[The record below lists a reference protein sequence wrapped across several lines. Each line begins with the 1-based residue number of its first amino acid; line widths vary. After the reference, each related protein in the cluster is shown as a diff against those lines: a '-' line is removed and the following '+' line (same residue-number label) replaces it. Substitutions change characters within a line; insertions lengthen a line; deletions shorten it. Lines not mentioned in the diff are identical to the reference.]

1 MGSGL
6 KWSASS
12 AIYGTLVGMTPEPLS
27 DVTSEVVQLV
37 QDLIQIDTSNYGD
50 DSGPGEALAAEYVE
64 AKLREVGIDCER
76 YETTSGKRQGVYARI
91 AGEDSSRQAL
101 MLHGHLDVVPAQAS
115 DWRFDPFAAEIHEG
129 CIWGRGAVD
138 MKDGVGMILA
148 LMRSYVRNGIKPPR
162 DIVLQF
168 LPDEEAGSRHGSHWL
183 TANRKDM
190 FENVSQA
197 IGEVG
202 GYSLTL
208 QNDIRLYLVQTAEK
222 GIRWMKLRAEGTAG
236 HGSFLN
242 DENAV
247 TRLAQAV
254 ASVGQHKFDIMMTPT
269 VRDFIKAVSDALH
282 IDISPDEPEEV
293 LNHLGPI
300 ARIVGATLSN
310 TANPTMLRAGYK
322 HNVIPGEAEAMIDG
336 RFLPGFE
343 DQLIADIEA
352 LLPEGVYR
360 EDIINDIAVEA
371 PFEGPLVHAMGAAI
385 RAEDPSGTPVPYTV
399 SGGTDAK
406 AFSRLGIECYG
417 FLPLL
422 LPPELD
428 FSAMFHGVDE
438 RVPIAGLEFGMRV
451 MDRFVRMS

>member
-1 MGSGL
+1 
-6 KWSASS
+6 
-12 AIYGTLVGMTPEPLS
+12 MTVAPLEDIS
-27 DVTSEVVQLV
+27 SEVVEIV
-37 QDLIQIDTSNYGD
+37 QDLIRIDTSNFGD
-50 DSGPGEALAAEYVE
+50 DTGPGEALAAEYVE
-64 AKLREVGIDCER
+64 AKLSEAGIACER

-91 AGEDSSRQAL
+91 SGLDSSRPAL
-101 MLHGHLDVVPAQAS
+101 MLHGHLDVVPAAAN
-115 DWRFDPFAAEIHEG
+115 DWTYDPFGAEIHDG

-138 MKDGVGMILA
+138 MKDGVGMIIALA
-148 LMRSYVRNGIKPPR
+148 RAYTRGGITPPR

-183 TANRKDM
+183 AQNRQDM
-190 FENVSQA
+190 FENVSEA
-197 IGEVG
+197 VGEVG
-202 GYSLTL
+202 GFSLTL
-208 QNDIRLYLVQTAEK
+208 QKDIRLYLVQTAEK

-242 DENAV
+242 NDNAV
-247 TRLAQAV
+247 TKLAEAV
-254 ASVGQHKFDIMMTPT
+254 AAVGQHKFDLALTPT
-269 VRDFIKAVSDALH
+269 VRDFIKAVSDALQ
-282 IDISPDEPEEV
+282 IELSADDPEE
-293 LNHLGPI
+293 LLKHLGPI
-300 ARIVGATLSN
+300 ARIIGATLSN
-310 TANPTMLRAGYK
+310 TANPTMLQAGYK
-322 HNVIPGEAEAMIDG
+322 HNVIPGEASAMIDG

-343 DQLIADIEA
+343 NELLQDIDR

-360 EDIINDIAVEA
+360 EDIINDIALEV
-371 PFEGPLVHAMGAAI
+371 PFEGPLVQAMGAAI

-406 AFSRLGIECYG
+406 AFSTLGIACYG

-438 RVPIAGLEFGMRV
+438 RVPVSGLEFGMRV